1 MTSPEMQQLIGLLAE
16 RSARRTEQP
25 APSLAERRAIFS
37 PAGQQHPIPQDV
49 SITTAFADG
58 VPVHWLSA
66 PRADSNRVIFY
77 LHGGGYSLGS
87 LQSHGELASRLGRAS
102 EMNVLMVDYRLAPEH
117 PFPAALDDALTVWR
131 WLGGQLANRQTTCAI
146 IGDSAGG
153 GLAVAVMVALRD
165 AGDSLPASAVLMSPW
180 TDLSCSA
187 ESIHAAPD
195 PVLTPEGLAL
205 LASNYLAGADAESP
219 LASPLFAS
227 LHGLP
232 PMLIQVGTAELLLD
246 DSVRLSQA
254 AASAGVEVTLQI
266 AEGMPHVY
274 QSMLGAPE
282 AASAT
287 ADVASFLGATTQ
299 TDLWRSNREG

>member
-1 MTSPEMQQLIGLLAE
+1 MTSPEIQQLIGLLAE
-16 RSARRTEQP
+16 RGARRTEQP
-25 APSLAERRAIFS
+25 APSLEERRASFS
-37 PAGQQHPIPQDV
+37 PAGQQHPIPEDV

-66 PRADSNRVIFY
+66 PRADPNRVIFY

-117 PFPAALDDALTVWR
+117 PFPAALDDALTAWR
-131 WLGGQLANRQTTCAI
+131 WLCGEQGQAGATCAI

-153 GLAVAVMVALRD
+153 GLAVSLMAVLRD
-165 AGDSLPASAVLMSPW
+165 AGDALPACAVLMSPW
-180 TDLSCSA
+180 TDLSCSG
-187 ESIHAAPD
+187 ESIHTAPD
-195 PVLTPEGLAL
+195 PVLVREGLAS
-205 LASNYLAGADAESP
+205 LASNYLAGADPETP

-232 PMLIQVGTAELLLD
+232 PLLIQVGTAELLLD
-246 DSVRLSQA
+246 DSARLARA
-254 AASAGVEVTLQI
+254 AASVGVQVSLQV

-274 QSMLGAPE
+274 QSMLGTPE

-287 ADVASFLGATTQ
+287 SEIAAFLRATTP